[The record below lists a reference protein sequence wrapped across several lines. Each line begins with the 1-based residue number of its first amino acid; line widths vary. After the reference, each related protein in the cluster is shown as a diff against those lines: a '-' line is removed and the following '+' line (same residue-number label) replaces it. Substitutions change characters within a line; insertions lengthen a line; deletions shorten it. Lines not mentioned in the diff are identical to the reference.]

1 MNSSINRS
9 INKANN
15 TQLFTQKSVISPR
28 IQQTLDKIKDPMLK
42 IKRCVE
48 RFGRDMI
55 DVVKEERDYSKTVD
69 EECQIKKMAILQSS
83 SETLQ
88 SIYGPK
94 TIILNDQ
101 DDSFLDDT
109 PKMQDVASPVKKFVS
124 DMSLESNKLRNHG
137 QRRILSIEDKIEKST
152 RNIDEALKKL
162 DVI

>member
-1 MNSSINRS
+1 
-9 INKANN
+9 
-15 TQLFTQKSVISPR
+15 
-28 IQQTLDKIKDPMLK
+28 
-42 IKRCVE
+42 
-48 RFGRDMI
+48 MI
-55 DVVKEERDYSKTVD
+55 DVVKEEQDYSKTVD

-109 PKMQDVASPVKKFVS
+109 QKMQEVASPVKKFVS